1 MELSAIALR
10 GLEDARNRVERSAER
25 LARVGTTT
33 AEGTPVNSVDLTRE
47 MVALLAARNDF
58 AAGIRL
64 LQTADE
70 LQRGLIDLLP

>member
-1 MELSAIALR
+1 MQ
-10 GLEDARNRVERSAER
+10 RSAER
-25 LARVGTTT
+25 LARVGTNPEKG
-33 AEGTPVNSVDLTRE
+33 AAAGSVDLTQE